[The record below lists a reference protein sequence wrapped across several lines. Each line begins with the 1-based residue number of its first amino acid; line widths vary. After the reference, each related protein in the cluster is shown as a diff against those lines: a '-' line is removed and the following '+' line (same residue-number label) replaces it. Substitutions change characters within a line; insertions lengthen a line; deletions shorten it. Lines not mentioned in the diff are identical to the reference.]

1 MKALPLTTSAFLILC
16 SLMLILMFM
25 TSSTSYAEEPYIEK
39 NRVTYISNVLQAFSE
54 TPNNKLFNTY
64 SYINVIEN
72 NNCRSSLSDL
82 KVECLLSYA
91 KNSCGETRNTKSK
104 NNCELYS
111 DIIVVNKLSEKTFVN
126 RTERYRMLK
135 NTNYDFRTAMSNRL
149 QQKYSRIVTEFYLT
163 KESECDNKDFDCLA
177 KGLEQFC
184 LNYTNTN
191 SLSWQYCMSASI
203 WFIGISK

>member
-1 MKALPLTTSAFLILC
+1 MA
-16 SLMLILMFM
+16 
-25 TSSTSYAEEPYIEK
+25 SSTSYAEEPYLQQ
-39 NRVTYISNVLQAFSE
+39 NRVDYISKVLQAFSE

-64 SYINVIEN
+64 SYVNVIEN

-91 KNSCGETRNTKSK
+91 KNSCGEIRNTKSK

-163 KESECDNKDFDCLA
+163 KKPKCDDKDFNCLA
-177 KGLEQFC
+177 KGLEEFC
-184 LNYTNTN
+184 LDYTNTN

>member
-1 MKALPLTTSAFLILC
+1 MK
-16 SLMLILMFM
+16 
-25 TSSTSYAEEPYIEK
+25 TSSLTMTTFIILFGMLSSSNSHAEKPYLEANRTS
-39 NRVTYISNVLQAFSE
+39 YISNVLQAFSE
-54 TPNNKLFNTY
+54 TKKNKLFNTY

-91 KNSCGETRNTKSK
+91 KNNCSTIKNTRSK

-135 NTNYDFRTAMSNRL
+135 NTRYDFRTAMSNRL
-149 QQKYSRIVTEFYLT
+149 QQKYSRIVTEYFLNRD
-163 KESECDNKDFDCLA
+163 SDCDNKDFNCLA
-177 KGLEQFC
+177 EGLDTFC
-184 LNYTNTN
+184 LNYTNTR

-203 WFIGISK
+203 WFIGTSK

>member
-1 MKALPLTTSAFLILC
+1 MKILSLPTSAFLILC
-16 SLMLILMFM
+16 SLMFN
-25 TSSTSYAEEPYIEK
+25 SSSYANEPYLEK
-39 NRVTYISNVLQAFSE
+39 NRVNYISNVLRAFSE

-82 KVECLLSYA
+82 KVECMLSYA
-91 KNSCGETRNTKSK
+91 KNSCSEAQNTKSI

-135 NTNYDFRTAMSNRL
+135 NTNDDFRTAMSNRL

-163 KESECDNKDFDCLA
+163 KKSKCDNKDFDCLA